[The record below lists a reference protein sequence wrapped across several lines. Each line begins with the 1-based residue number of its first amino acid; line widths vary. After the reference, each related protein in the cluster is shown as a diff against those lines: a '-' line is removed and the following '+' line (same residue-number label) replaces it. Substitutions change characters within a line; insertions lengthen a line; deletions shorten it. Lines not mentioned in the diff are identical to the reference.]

1 MLIKEIK
8 LAFRRII
15 KESNF
20 SLMKLASLTL
30 GISFSFLIFMYVSNQ
45 FSYDDHLPNA
55 DNIYRVASDFT
66 IGGHQDIYANAPRP
80 MGKTLVEEYPEVIAA
95 TKMVGFFGLTVH
107 AGYLKTEE
115 DHFIHSSD
123 IFVADSSFL
132 EVFELPL
139 ILGSPKALHSA
150 NSAIVSESL
159 ARKLYQEENPI
170 GKTVTLENRREVQI
184 AGVFK
189 DDTKPTYMNFDIVIS
204 YTTFFPTNQSEIW
217 WYGGH
222 VITYIKT
229 IEGFDPAN
237 IYDNWDPFFEKY
249 MKPTFDQLGGTAK
262 IILQPMKELYLAEE
276 YIWEPYPHNSKQNL
290 YIFMTIGFFLI
301 LVAGFNYMNL
311 SLSQSFNHYKTVAV
325 QKILGSGKMYIIRQ
339 HLLSSV
345 LVSLFAGL
353 LSISLISTLVPV
365 VNQMTDRFIT
375 ISFIDQ
381 PSLILGILGMS
392 VLLGI
397 LANLYPAIFE
407 TRYQPADLKKQVA
420 GNSNGILLR
429 KIFVIGQ
436 QAIAV
441 ALIILTLVVIDQIN
455 FIKGRDIGFDKE
467 NLIIMNLKDMDIR
480 DNMEVLVDRL
490 KQVPGVTDLTR
501 TDESPETGVNEFTYS
516 AQNSEGEFVST
527 PSQTIGVGLDFTK
540 TMKIDLLAGRMLQ
553 DQDAGYRG
561 VLISAYLADKLG
573 FDPSDAIG
581 TKLRFGDDDEIERK
595 VVGVIDDFNIGSA
608 QVELQSMTIGL
619 APDQAR
625 YFIVRLNESN
635 QQETLMQIEQVWN
648 EYSSG
653 SPFTYSFMNDQLNAL
668 LIKED
673 TLNELLI
680 FGSILIILIS
690 NLGLFGLASH
700 TAIQRTKEV
709 GIRKVVGAEKHQL
722 FYSMTKEF
730 LITLSIA
737 FVIGAATAWYFG
749 QAWLQG
755 FAYRTTFDWTNLVV
769 AGIMALSIVIVTLS
783 YHTIKVING
792 NPVDSL
798 RYE

>member
-45 FSYDDHLPNA
+45 FSYDDHIPNA
-55 DNIYRVASDFT
+55 DNIYRIASDFT
-66 IGGHQDIYANAPRP
+66 IGGHQDIYANTPRP
-80 MGKTLVEEYPEVIAA
+80 MGRALVDEFPEVIAA

-115 DHFIHSSD
+115 DRFIHSSD

-139 ILGSPKALHSA
+139 ILGSPRALHSA

-159 ARKLYQEENPI
+159 ARKLYQNDNPI
-170 GKTVTLENRREVQI
+170 GKTVTLENRSEIQI
-184 AGVFK
+184 TGVFK
-189 DDTKPTYMNFDIVIS
+189 DDPKPTYMNFDIVVS
-204 YTTFFPTNQSEIW
+204 YTTFFPTNESETW
-217 WYGGH
+217 WYGAH
-222 VITYIKT
+222 AITYIKT
-229 IEGFDPAN
+229 IEGFEPSS
-237 IYDNWDPFFEKY
+237 IYDNWEPFFNKY
-249 MKPTFDQLGGTAK
+249 MKPTFDNLGGTAK
-262 IILQPMKELYLAEE
+262 IILQPMKEIYLAEE

-290 YIFMTIGFFLI
+290 YIFLTIGLFLI

-311 SLSQSFNHYKTVAV
+311 SLSQSFNHHKTVAV
-325 QKILGSGKMYIIRQ
+325 QKILGSGKLYIIRQ

-353 LSISLISTLVPV
+353 LSISLVSTFLPV
-365 VNQMTDRFIT
+365 VNRMTDRFIS
-375 ISFIDQ
+375 ISFIEQ
-381 PSLILGILGMS
+381 PSLLLLILGMS
-392 VLLGI
+392 VFLGI

-407 TRYQPADLKKQVA
+407 TRYQPVDLKKQVV
-420 GNSNGILLR
+420 GNSNGMLLR
-429 KIFVIGQ
+429 KVFVIGQ

-467 NLIIMNLKDMDIR
+467 NLIIMHLKDMEIR
-480 DNMEVLVDRL
+480 DNMEVLEDRL
-490 KQVPGVTDLTR
+490 KQIPDVTDVTR
-501 TDESPETGVNEFTYS
+501 ADESPETGVNEFTYS
-516 AQNSEGEFVST
+516 AQNVDGEFVST

-540 TMKIDLLAGRMLQ
+540 TMKIDLLAGRILQ

-573 FDPSDAIG
+573 FDPPGAIG
-581 TKLRFGDDDEIERK
+581 TKITFGDEDEAERK
-595 VVGVIDDFNIGSA
+595 VIGVIDDFNIGSA
-608 QVELQSMTIGL
+608 QVELQAMTLGL
-619 APDQAR
+619 VPDQAR
-625 YFIVRLNESN
+625 YFIVRLNASN
-635 QQETLMQIEQVWN
+635 QQETLTQIETVWN

-653 SPFTYSFMNDQLNAL
+653 TPFAYSFMKEDLNAL
-668 LIKED
+668 LVKED

-700 TAIQRTKEV
+700 SAIQRTKEV

-737 FVIGAATAWYFG
+737 FVIGAGCSLVFRKGLATRF
-749 QAWLQG
+749 
-755 FAYRTTFDWTNLVV
+755 R
-769 AGIMALSIVIVTLS
+769 LSHHL
-783 YHTIKVING
+783 
-792 NPVDSL
+792 
-798 RYE
+798 